1 MTTSAWGGTAG
12 AKLHQAPYL
21 ATVLLAQ
28 RREDRRMS
36 DGNTVT
42 QVLKAWQAGD
52 EVDLG
57 RLLPAVYQELHAIA
71 QRQMQGERVGHTL
84 QPTALVHEAFLRL
97 SGADIEWNDRVHF
110 FAVVAGTMR
119 RVLVDHAKGR
129 RRAKRGDGAVHLPLE
144 EGLHVA
150 AEAAS
155 DIIELDEALARLAV
169 REPRKARVV
178 ELHYFGGLTYD
189 EIATTM
195 ALSLA
200 TVDRDLRFAK
210 AWLHTELRPDDG
222 VR

>member
-1 MTTSAWGGTAG
+1 
-12 AKLHQAPYL
+12 
-21 ATVLLAQ
+21 
-28 RREDRRMS
+28 
-36 DGNTVT
+36 
-42 QVLKAWQAGD
+42 
-52 EVDLG
+52 
-57 RLLPAVYQELHAIA
+57 
-71 QRQMQGERVGHTL
+71 
-84 QPTALVHEAFLRL
+84 
-97 SGADIEWNDRVHF
+97 
-110 FAVVAGTMR
+110 MR

-129 RRAKRGDGAVHLPLE
+129 RRAKRGSGAVHLPLE

-150 AEAAS
+150 AEAES

-195 ALSLA
+195 ALSVA

-222 VR
+222 AR